1 MSAFR
6 TILVLTAV
14 TIAAGACTRDA
25 VTVPQS
31 DAPALAAVKFW
42 DVNATSNWNERADV
56 LAARRPVGLNGG
68 RMFTY
73 LAMAQ
78 YRAGEAAELARG
90 AHPPVSAAIGAAS
103 AAILNAFFPLD
114 IAENEAV
121 LDAQENAEPWPGA
134 KHQDFAVGEAIGRA
148 IAARVMSFAASDLSN
163 ATNPGAPPIGPGF
176 WRTPGPLAR
185 GNLGARPFLL
195 TSGSEIRPDAPP
207 AFGSPAY
214 LAALAEVRQIS
225 DTRTPAQVAI
235 AQYWHVNQ
243 SPASNAAQNGIARAL
258 IRSHRVKDVEAARI
272 LFQMQIA
279 TWDALVAC
287 FDAKYHYWLVRP
299 VQADPLITIA
309 AGVTLPPH
317 PSFPSAHSC
326 VSGAWSTVLEQAF
339 PDATDELE
347 AAATEAGIS
356 RLYAGL
362 HYRFDMEAGRT
373 IGRTTGAR
381 TLAANLATVGVL
393 P

>member
-6 TILVLTAV
+6 TMLGLAAV
-14 TIAAGACTRDA
+14 TITVTACSQDA
-25 VTVPQS
+25 VTASQAG
-31 DAPALAAVKFW
+31 DPAVSAVKFW
-42 DVNATSNWNERADV
+42 DVNATSDWNERADV
-56 LAARRPVGLNGG
+56 LAARRPAGLNGA
-68 RMFTY
+68 RAFTY

-78 YRAGEAAELARG
+78 FRAGEAAELSGR

-114 IAENEAV
+114 AAENEAV
-121 LDAQENAEPWPGA
+121 LDAQESAKPWPGA
-134 KHQDFAVGEAIGRA
+134 KKQDFAAGEAIGRA
-148 IAARVMSFAASDLSN
+148 IAARVLNYAASDLAN
-163 ATNPGAPPIGPGF
+163 LTNPGAPPIGPGY

-195 TSGSEIRPDAPP
+195 TSGSEIRPGPPP

-214 LAALAEVRQIS
+214 LTALAEVRQVS
-225 DTRTPAQVAI
+225 DTRTPTQLAI
-235 AQYWHVNQ
+235 AQYWHVYQ
-243 SPASNAAQNGIARAL
+243 SPVSNAAQNEIARAL
-258 IRSHRVKDVEAARI
+258 IRSHRVKDVAAARI

-287 FDAKYHYWLVRP
+287 FDAKYHYWLIRP
-299 VQADPLITIA
+299 SQADPLITIA

-317 PSFPSAHSC
+317 PSYPSAHSC

-339 PDATDELE
+339 PDATDALE
-347 AAATEAGIS
+347 ASSIEAGVS

-373 IGRTTGAR
+373 IGQTMGAR
-381 TLAANLATVGVL
+381 TLAADLATVGVL

>member
-1 MSAFR
+1 MFAFR
-6 TILVLTAV
+6 PILVLAAV
-14 TIAAGACTRDA
+14 TIVVGACSRDA

-42 DVNATSNWNERADV
+42 DVNATSNWNERADL
-56 LAARRPVGLNGG
+56 LAARRPAGLNGG
-68 RMFTY
+68 RVFTY

-78 YRAGEAAELARG
+78 YRAGEAAELTPG

-103 AAILNAFFPLD
+103 AAILNSFFPLD
-114 IAENEAV
+114 VAENEAV
-121 LDAQENAEPWPGA
+121 LDAQERAEPWPGA
-134 KHQDFAVGEAIGRA
+134 KHQDFAAGEAIGRA
-148 IAARVMSFAASDLSN
+148 IAVRVLRYAAGDLAN
-163 ATNPGAPPIGPGF
+163 LTNPGTPPVGPGY
-176 WRTPGPLAR
+176 WRTAGPIAR

-195 TSGSEIRPDAPP
+195 TSGSEIRPGAPP

-214 LAALAEVRQIS
+214 LAALAEVRRIS
-225 DTRTPAQVAI
+225 DSRTPAQLAI
-235 AQYWHVNQ
+235 AQYWHVSQ
-243 SPASNAAQNGIARAL
+243 SPVSNAAQNGIARAL

-287 FDAKYHYWLVRP
+287 FDAKYHYWLIRP
-299 VQADPLITIA
+299 TQADPMITVA
-309 AGVTLPPH
+309 VGVTLPPH
-317 PSFPSAHSC
+317 PSYPSAHSC

-347 AAATEAGIS
+347 AAATDAGLS

-381 TLAANLATVGVL
+381 ALSADLTTVGVL